1 MMPLPGLAPDLATPD
16 HLPTP
21 QGLSL
26 LSSVVP
32 TLAAQY
38 DPLRDLYRL
47 ENPAWDTETRDTF
60 ALAEGLVAAARLLHE
75 EPRAALVPVIL
86 AGEHGVW
93 RSLDLTY
100 HLAVESSRSLCL
112 PGLFCARLEYFVEF
126 VQRRR
131 RASLPPPANVE
142 EQVRALRRASNR
154 DRAVVQ
160 GCYGLL
166 AEIAL
171 LPSRSHLGNP
181 WPYVS
186 KCLSRA
192 GVCLPVQRA
201 AVSAALVSLLLIPL
215 PKEEVAP

>member
-1 MMPLPGLAPDLATPD
+1 MPLPGLAPDLATPD

-26 LSSVVP
+26 LSSVAP

-38 DPLRDLYRL
+38 EPLRSLYRL
-47 ENPAWDTETRDTF
+47 ENPAWDTDPGGAF
-60 ALAEGLVAAARLLHE
+60 ALAEGLEAAARLLHE
-75 EPRAALVPVIL
+75 EPRAALVPVVL

-93 RSLDLTY
+93 RSLNLTY
-100 HLAVESSRSLCL
+100 RLAIESARGQCL
-112 PGLFCARLEYFVEF
+112 PGLAPKVEYFVEF
-126 VQRRR
+126 IQRRR
-131 RASLPPPANVE
+131 RQGLPTPANAE
-142 EQVRALRRASNR
+142 EQVRALRRASR
-154 DRAVVQ
+154 QDRAVSQ
-160 GCYGLL
+160 ACHGFL

-171 LPSRSHLGNP
+171 LPSRSHLGGL

-186 KCLSRA
+186 KHLSRA